1 MADLICLNADIEQ
14 NHQQYQGTEMTSQSR
29 GHHSPEALR
38 AIVMGVLTTFEHPTL
53 QHNLTTLK
61 ALRHCALMDNTLHI
75 ELSMPFVWQ
84 SPFEELKASLSAEL
98 LRLTQASAIAWRL
111 TLDVATLQ
119 RVKNR
124 PGTNGV
130 KNIIAIS
137 SGKGGVGKSTTAV
150 NLALA
155 LAAEGAKVGL
165 LDADI
170 YGPSIPD
177 MLGVEDQRPT
187 SPDGTHMAPIM
198 AHGLATNSIG
208 YLVSEDNAMVWR
220 GPMASKALMQLLN
233 ETLWPELDYL
243 ILDMP
248 PGTGDIQLTLAQN
261 VPVTGAIVVTTPQDI
276 ALLDARKGI
285 VMFEKV
291 NVPVLGVV
299 ENMSMHICSQCGHHE
314 PIFGTGG
321 AEKLAAQYHTRLL
334 SQMPLHISLRED
346 LDAGE
351 PTVVRRP
358 DSEFTRLYRQL
369 ANAVAAQLYWQGD
382 VIPQDIA
389 FRAL

>member
-187 SPDGTHMAPIM
+187 SPDGTHMAPIV

>member
-1 MADLICLNADIEQ
+1 MML
-14 NHQQYQGTEMTSQSR
+14 SSR
-29 GHHSPEALR
+29 QPHTPEALR
-38 AIVMGVLTTFEHPTL
+38 AIVMNVLATFEHASL
-53 QHNLTTLK
+53 QHNLIRLK
-61 ALRHCALMDNTLHI
+61 ALHHCALIDNRLHI

-84 SPFEELKASLSAEL
+84 SPFEQLKDEVSAEL
-98 LRLTQASAIAWRL
+98 LRLTGAGEISWRL
-111 TLDVATLQ
+111 TLNVATLQ

-124 PGTNGV
+124 PGVNGV
-130 KNIIAIS
+130 KNIIAVS

-177 MLGVEDQRPT
+177 MLGTNDQRPT
-187 SPDGTHMAPIM
+187 SPDGTHMAPIVV
-198 AHGLATNSIG
+198 HGLATNSIG
-208 YLVSEDNAMVWR
+208 YLVTEDNAMVWR

-243 ILDMP
+243 VLDMP

-261 VPVTGAIVVTTPQDI
+261 VPVTGALVVTTPQDI
-276 ALLDARKGI
+276 ALIDARKGI

-299 ENMSMHICSQCGHHE
+299 ENMSVHICSQCGHQE
-314 PIFGTGG
+314 SVFGSGG
-321 AEKLAAQYHTRLL
+321 AEKLAQQYHTRLL
-334 SQMPLHISLRED
+334 IQLPLHISLRED
-346 LDAGE
+346 LDNGE
-351 PTVVRRP
+351 PTVIHRP
-358 DSEFTRLYRQL
+358 DSEFTGLYRQL
-369 ANAVAAQLYWQGD
+369 AIEVSARLYWQGD
-382 VIPQDIA
+382 VIPEDIA
-389 FRAL
+389 FRAM

>member
-1 MADLICLNADIEQ
+1 
-14 NHQQYQGTEMTSQSR
+14 MTSQEK
-29 GHHSPEALR
+29 GGHSPEALR
-38 AIVMGVLTTFEHPTL
+38 AIVMGVLATFEHPTL
-53 QHNLTTLK
+53 QHNLTALK
-61 ALRHCALMDNTLHI
+61 ALRHCALIDNALHI
-75 ELSMPFVWQ
+75 ELIMPFAWQ
-84 SPFEELKASLSAEL
+84 SAFETLKSTVSAEL
-98 LRLTQASAIAWRL
+98 LRLSGAEAIRWRL
-111 TLDVATLQ
+111 SLDVATLQ

-124 PGTNGV
+124 PGVNGV
-130 KNIIAIS
+130 KNIIAVS

-177 MLGVEDQRPT
+177 MLGTEAQRPS
-187 SPDGTHMAPIM
+187 SPDGKHMAPII

-208 YLVSEDNAMVWR
+208 YLVTDDNAMVWR

-233 ETLWPELDYL
+233 ETLWPDLDYL
-243 ILDMP
+243 VLDMP

-261 VPVTGAIVVTTPQDI
+261 VPVTGAVVVTTPQDI
-276 ALLDARKGI
+276 ALIDARKGI

-291 NVPVLGVV
+291 NVPVLGIV
-299 ENMSMHICSQCGHHE
+299 ENMSIHICSQCGHHE

-321 AEKLAAQYHTRLL
+321 AARLAEQYHIQLL
-334 SQMPLHISLRED
+334 GQLPLHISLRED
-346 LDAGE
+346 LDDGE

-358 DSEFTRLYRQL
+358 ESEFTALYRQL
-369 ANAVAAQLYWQGD
+369 AGGVAARLYWQGE
-382 VIPQDIA
+382 VIPEDIA